1 MIKLFKNKKM
11 LIVIMSAFIFLIG
24 ILCLLYERYKD
35 EQVQNIIQDVSVD
48 GDGVVSG
55 IVSGIDPESGDTS
68 SEDEKT
74 QVNSEAIK
82 LEENENDVIYVHIIG
97 EVNNTGVLKLT
108 KGQRIVDA
116 VELAGG
122 TTQLADL
129 SRVNLAYVL
138 SDGQQINIPSIYD
151 ENKDFQYITES
162 SGDGVI
168 SGSEDVA
175 KGNNND
181 VKVNINTASQSELE
195 ILNGIGPSLANRII
209 EYRKKNGEFKSA
221 EELKNVTG
229 IGEAKYD
236 GLKDSVVVK

>member
-11 LIVIMSAFIFLIG
+11 LIVIMSAFILFIG

-48 GDGVVSG
+48 GV
-55 IVSGIDPESGDTS
+55 VSGIDPESGDTS

-122 TTQLADL
+122 TTELADL

-151 ENKDFQYITES
+151 ENKNFQYVTES

-168 SGSEDVA
+168 SGNEDGG

-221 EELKNVTG
+221 EEIKNITG
-229 IGEAKYD
+229 IGETKYE
-236 GLKDSVVVK
+236 GLKDSIVVK